1 VVVTT
6 AIVPVRHRRRGRVG
20 RVDLDEVADELY
32 AVPPDEFV
40 AVRKQRQDDAR
51 SAGDR
56 TLAREIG
63 ALPKPTAAAWV
74 CNLLVREQ
82 RAEIEGL
89 VELGDLLRQ
98 AQESLAGDQLRVLD
112 RQRSQLLTALTRQA
126 VALAREHGMRVGST
140 VETQV
145 ADTLRAAMADPE
157 AGGALLSG
165 RLAGAMSYSGL
176 GTTGSRPALRLVP
189 PRPER
194 EGTGG
199 RSRSGTAVARRRR
212 DEDARRAAEEEAR
225 RREEEARREAEERR
239 RRELEEA
246 RSAAEQATALAAEAV
261 AAAEEERHRVDD
273 LDARRADLQARVEEL
288 TDELARTE
296 EEAGRTAEE
305 LKRAERH
312 RRTAERRAGEATA
325 ARDRA
330 VAALRS
336 LEEG

>member
-1 VVVTT
+1 M
-6 AIVPVRHRRRGRVG
+6 
-20 RVDLDEVADELY
+20 DLDEVADELY

-40 AVRKQRQDDAR
+40 AVRGQRQDDAR
-51 SAGDR
+51 AAGNR

-98 AQESLAGDQLRVLD
+98 AQESLAGDQLRALD

-126 VALAREHGMRVGST
+126 TALAREHGVRVGST

-145 ADTLRAAMADPE
+145 ADTLRAALADPE
-157 AGGALLSG
+157 AGEALLSG
-165 RLAGAMSYSGL
+165 RLTGAMSYSGL
-176 GTTGSRPALRLVP
+176 GTTGTRPALRLVR
-189 PRPER
+189 PRPEQR
-194 EGTGG
+194 EAPATRG
-199 RSRSGTAVARRRR
+199 GTAATRRRST
-212 DEDARRAAEEEAR
+212 EDARRAAEEAR
-225 RREEEARREAEERR
+225 RREEEARRAAEERR

-246 RSAAEQATALAAEAV
+246 RAVAQAATALAAEAV

-288 TDELARTE
+288 AYELARTE
-296 EEAGRTAEE
+296 QEAADTAEE

-312 RRTAERRAGEATA
+312 RRTAERRATEAAA

-330 VAALRS
+330 LAALRA

>member
-1 VVVTT
+1 
-6 AIVPVRHRRRGRVG
+6 
-20 RVDLDEVADELY
+20 VDLDEVADELY
-32 AVPPDEFV
+32 AVLPDEFV
-40 AVRKQRQDDAR
+40 AVRGQRQDDAR
-51 SAGDR
+51 AAGNR

-98 AQESLAGDQLRVLD
+98 AQESLAGDQLRALD

-126 VALAREHGMRVGST
+126 TALAREHGMRVGST

-145 ADTLRAAMADPE
+145 ADTLRAALADPE
-157 AGGALLSG
+157 AGEALLSG
-165 RLAGAMSYSGL
+165 RLTGAMSYSGL
-176 GTTGSRPALRLVP
+176 GTTGTRPALRLVR
-189 PRPER
+189 PRPEQR
-194 EGTGG
+194 EAAATRGG
-199 RSRSGTAVARRRR
+199 SAATRRRSA
-212 DEDARRAAEEEAR
+212 EDARRAAEEEAR
-225 RREEEARREAEERR
+225 RREGEARRAAEERR

-246 RSAAEQATALAAEAV
+246 RAAAEEATALAAEAV

-288 TDELARTE
+288 ADELARTE
-296 EEAGRTAEE
+296 EEAARTAEE
-305 LKRAERH
+305 LQRAERH
-312 RRTAERRAGEATA
+312 RRTAERHATEAAA
-325 ARDRA
+325 ARDHA
-330 VAALRS
+330 LAALRA

>member
-1 VVVTT
+1 M
-6 AIVPVRHRRRGRVG
+6 
-20 RVDLDEVADELY
+20 DLDEVADELY

-40 AVRKQRQDDAR
+40 AVRKQRQEDAR
-51 SAGDR
+51 AAGNR

-98 AQESLAGDQLRVLD
+98 AQEDLAGDQLRVLD

-126 VALAREHGMRVGST
+126 AALARENGMRVGGT

-157 AGGALLSG
+157 AGAALLSG
-165 RLAGAMSYSGL
+165 RLTGAMSYSGL
-176 GTTGSRPALRLVP
+176 GTTGSRPVLRLVP
-189 PRPER
+189 ARPER
-194 EGTGG
+194 EVTGG
-199 RSRSGTAVARRRR
+199 RSRSGAAARRRR

-225 RREEEARREAEERR
+225 RHEEEARREAEERR

-246 RSAAEQATALAAEAV
+246 RRAAEEATEVAAEAV

-296 EEAGRTAEE
+296 EEAARTAEE

-312 RRTAERRAGEATA
+312 RRTAERRATDATA

-330 VAALRS
+330 VTALRA

>member
-1 VVVTT
+1 M
-6 AIVPVRHRRRGRVG
+6 
-20 RVDLDEVADELY
+20 DLDEVADELY

-40 AVRKQRQDDAR
+40 AVRKQRQEDAR
-51 SAGDR
+51 VAGNR

-82 RAEIEGL
+82 RADIEGL

-126 VALAREHGMRVGST
+126 AALARENGIRVGGT

-145 ADTLRAAMADPE
+145 AETLRAAMADPE
-157 AGGALLSG
+157 AGAALLSG
-165 RLAGAMSYSGL
+165 RLTGAMSYSGL
-176 GTTGSRPALRLVP
+176 GTTGSRPVLRLVP
-189 PRPER
+189 ARPER
-194 EGTGG
+194 EETGG
-199 RSRSGTAVARRRR
+199 RSRSGTAAGRRRR

-239 RRELEEA
+239 QRELEEA
-246 RSAAEQATALAAEAV
+246 RRAAQEATALAAEAV
-261 AAAEEERHRVDD
+261 GAAEKERHRVDD

-288 TDELARTE
+288 ADELARTE
-296 EEAGRTAEE
+296 EEAARTAEE
-305 LKRAERH
+305 LERAERH
-312 RRTAERRAGEATA
+312 RRTAERHATEAAA
-325 ARDRA
+325 ARDHA
-330 VAALRS
+330 LAALRA

>member
-1 VVVTT
+1 M
-6 AIVPVRHRRRGRVG
+6 
-20 RVDLDEVADELY
+20 DLDAVADELY

-40 AVRKQRQDDAR
+40 GVRKQRQEDAR
-51 SAGDR
+51 AAGNR

-98 AQESLAGDQLRVLD
+98 AQEDLAGDQLRVLD
-112 RQRSQLLTALTRQA
+112 RQRSRLLTALTRQA
-126 VALAREHGMRVGST
+126 AALARENGMRVGST

-157 AGGALLSG
+157 AGEALLSG
-165 RLAGAMSYSGL
+165 RLTGAMSHSGL
-176 GTTGSRPALRLVP
+176 GTTGSRPVLRLVP
-189 PRPER
+189 TRPER

-199 RSRSGTAVARRRR
+199 RSRPGTAARRRR
-212 DEDARRAAEEEAR
+212 DEDARRAAEEAR

-246 RSAAEQATALAAEAV
+246 RRAAEEATALAAEAV

-296 EEAGRTAEE
+296 EEAAQTAEE

-312 RRTAERRAGEATA
+312 RRTAERRATEATA

-330 VAALRS
+330 VTALRA

>member
-1 VVVTT
+1 
-6 AIVPVRHRRRGRVG
+6 
-20 RVDLDEVADELY
+20 VDLDEVADELY

-40 AVRKQRQDDAR
+40 AVRKQRQEDAR
-51 SAGDR
+51 AAGDR

-74 CNLLVREQ
+74 CNLLVREE
-82 RAEIEGL
+82 RAAIEGL

-126 VALAREHGMRVGST
+126 TALAREHGVRVGGT

-145 ADTLRAAMADPE
+145 ADTLRAAMADPG
-157 AGGALLSG
+157 AGEALLSG
-165 RLAGAMSYSGL
+165 RLTGAMSYSGL
-176 GTTGSRPALRLVP
+176 GTAGSRPELRLVP
-189 PRPER
+189 SRPER
-194 EGTGG
+194 EAAPRARG
-199 RSRSGTAVARRRR
+199 GTATARRRR
-212 DEDARRAAEEEAR
+212 DDDARRAAEEEAR
-225 RREEEARREAEERR
+225 RREEERRAAEERR
-239 RRELEEA
+239 RRELAEA

-273 LDARRADLQARVEEL
+273 LDARRADLQARVQEL
-288 TDELARTE
+288 ADELARTE
-296 EEAGRTAEE
+296 EEAARTAEE

-312 RRTAERRAGEATA
+312 RRTAERHATEATA

-330 VAALRS
+330 LAALRA

>member
-1 VVVTT
+1 M
-6 AIVPVRHRRRGRVG
+6 
-20 RVDLDEVADELY
+20 DLDEVADELY

-40 AVRKQRQDDAR
+40 AVRGQRQDDAR
-51 SAGDR
+51 AAGNR

-98 AQESLAGDQLRVLD
+98 AQESLAGDQLRALD

-126 VALAREHGMRVGST
+126 TALAREHGVRVGST

-145 ADTLRAAMADPE
+145 ADTLRAALADPE
-157 AGGALLSG
+157 AGQALLSG
-165 RLAGAMSYSGL
+165 RLTGAMSYSGL
-176 GTTGSRPALRLVP
+176 GTTGTRPALRLVR
-189 PRPER
+189 PRPEQR
-194 EGTGG
+194 EAPATRG
-199 RSRSGTAVARRRR
+199 GTAATRRRSA
-212 DEDARRAAEEEAR
+212 EDARRAAEEEAR
-225 RREEEARREAEERR
+225 RREVEERR

-246 RSAAEQATALAAEAV
+246 RAAAEEATALAAEAV

-288 TDELARTE
+288 ADELARTE
-296 EEAGRTAEE
+296 EEAARTAEE
-305 LKRAERH
+305 LQRAERH
-312 RRTAERRAGEATA
+312 RRTAERHATEAAA
-325 ARDRA
+325 ARDHA
-330 VAALRS
+330 LAALRA

>member
-1 VVVTT
+1 
-6 AIVPVRHRRRGRVG
+6 
-20 RVDLDEVADELY
+20 VDLDAVADELY

-40 AVRKQRQDDAR
+40 AVRKQRQEDAR
-51 SAGDR
+51 AAGNR

-126 VALAREHGMRVGST
+126 AALARENGMRVGGT

-157 AGGALLSG
+157 AGEALLSG
-165 RLAGAMSYSGL
+165 RLTGAMSYSGL
-176 GTTGSRPALRLVP
+176 GTTGSRPVLRLVP
-189 PRPER
+189 ARPER
-194 EGTGG
+194 EETGG
-199 RSRSGTAVARRRR
+199 RSRSGS
-212 DEDARRAAEEEAR
+212 AAAR

-239 RRELEEA
+239 RRGLEEA
-246 RSAAEQATALAAEAV
+246 RRAVEEATALAAEAV
-261 AAAEEERHRVDD
+261 AAAEEERQRVDD

-296 EEAGRTAEE
+296 EEAAQTAEE

-312 RRTAERRAGEATA
+312 RRTAERRATDATA

-330 VAALRS
+330 VTALRA

>member
-1 VVVTT
+1 M
-6 AIVPVRHRRRGRVG
+6 
-20 RVDLDEVADELY
+20 DLDEVADELY
-32 AVPPDEFV
+32 AVPPEEFV
-40 AVRKQRQDDAR
+40 ASRRQRQDDAR
-51 SAGDR
+51 AAGDR

-82 RAEIEGL
+82 RTEIDGL

-98 AQESLAGDQLRVLD
+98 AQESLAGDQLRALD

-126 VALAREHGMRVGST
+126 TALAREHGSRVGST

-145 ADTLRAAMADPE
+145 ADTLRAAMVDPE
-157 AGGALLSG
+157 AGEALLSG
-165 RLAGAMSYSGL
+165 RLTGAMSYSGL
-176 GTTGSRPALRLVP
+176 GTTGTRPVLRIVP
-189 PRPER
+189 PRPEQPSESTR
-194 EGTGG
+194 A
-199 RSRSGTAVARRRR
+199 RSGTAAARRRR
-212 DEDARRAAEEEAR
+212 EEDARRAAEEEAR
-225 RREEEARREAEERR
+225 RREEARQAAEERR

-246 RSAAEQATALAAEAV
+246 RAAAQGATALAAEAV

-288 TDELARTE
+288 ADELARTE
-296 EEAGRTAEE
+296 QEAADTAEE
-305 LKRAERH
+305 LKQAERH
-312 RRTAERRAGEATA
+312 RRTAERRATEAAA

-330 VAALRS
+330 LAALRT

>member
-1 VVVTT
+1 MITT
-6 AIVPVRHRRRGRVG
+6 GTHASTRRRDAVG
-20 RVDLDEVADELY
+20 LDEVADELY

-40 AVRKQRQDDAR
+40 ALRKQRQDDAR
-51 SAGDR
+51 AAGDR

-82 RAEIEGL
+82 RAQIKGL

-98 AQESLAGDQLRVLD
+98 AQESLAGDQLRALD
-112 RQRSQLLTALTRQA
+112 RQRSQLLTVLTRQA
-126 VALAREHGMRVGST
+126 TALAREHGARVGST

-157 AGGALLSG
+157 AGEALLSG
-165 RLAGAMSYSGL
+165 RLTGAMSYSGL
-176 GTTGSRPALRLVP
+176 GTTGTRPVLRLVP
-189 PRPER
+189 PRPDRPR
-194 EGTGG
+194 ETSRARGGTAPAR
-199 RSRSGTAVARRRR
+199 RSRE
-212 DEDARRAAEEEAR
+212 EDARRAAEEEAR
-225 RREEEARREAEERR
+225 RREEEAHRAAEERR
-239 RRELEEA
+239 RRELAEA
-246 RSAAEQATALAAEAV
+246 RAAAQEATALAAEAV

-288 TDELARTE
+288 ADELARTE
-296 EEAGRTAEE
+296 QEAAATAEE
-305 LKRAERH
+305 LGRAERH
-312 RRTAERRAGEATA
+312 RRTAERHATEAAA

-330 VAALRS
+330 LATLRA

>member
-1 VVVTT
+1 
-6 AIVPVRHRRRGRVG
+6 
-20 RVDLDEVADELY
+20 VDLDAVADELY

-40 AVRKQRQDDAR
+40 AVRKQRQEDAR
-51 SAGDR
+51 AAGNR

-98 AQESLAGDQLRVLD
+98 AQEDLAGDQLRVLD

-126 VALAREHGMRVGST
+126 AALARENGMRVGGT

-157 AGGALLSG
+157 AGAALLSG
-165 RLAGAMSYSGL
+165 RLTGAMSYSGL
-176 GTTGSRPALRLVP
+176 GTTGSRPVLRLVP
-189 PRPER
+189 ARPER
-194 EGTGG
+194 EVTGG
-199 RSRSGTAVARRRR
+199 RSRSGTAAARRRR

-246 RSAAEQATALAAEAV
+246 RRAAEEATEVAAEAV

-296 EEAGRTAEE
+296 EEAARTAEE

-312 RRTAERRAGEATA
+312 RRTAERRATDATA

-330 VAALRS
+330 VTALRA

>member
-1 VVVTT
+1 M
-6 AIVPVRHRRRGRVG
+6 
-20 RVDLDEVADELY
+20 DLDAVADELY

-40 AVRKQRQDDAR
+40 AVRKQRQEDAR
-51 SAGDR
+51 AAGNR

-98 AQESLAGDQLRVLD
+98 AQEDLAGDQLRVLD

-126 VALAREHGMRVGST
+126 AALARENGMRVGGT

-157 AGGALLSG
+157 AGAALLSG
-165 RLAGAMSYSGL
+165 RLTGAMSYSGL
-176 GTTGSRPALRLVP
+176 GTTGSRPVLRLVP
-189 PRPER
+189 ARPER
-194 EGTGG
+194 EVTGG
-199 RSRSGTAVARRRR
+199 RSRSGTAARRSR

-246 RSAAEQATALAAEAV
+246 RRAAEEATAVAAEAV

-273 LDARRADLQARVEEL
+273 LDARRADLQARVAEL
-288 TDELARTE
+288 TDDLARTE
-296 EEAGRTAEE
+296 EEAARTAEE

-312 RRTAERRAGEATA
+312 RRTAERRATDATA

-330 VAALRS
+330 VTALRA

>member
-1 VVVTT
+1 
-6 AIVPVRHRRRGRVG
+6 
-20 RVDLDEVADELY
+20 VDLDEVADELY
-32 AVPPDEFV
+32 AVLPEEFV
-40 AVRKQRQDDAR
+40 AVRGQRQDDAR
-51 SAGDR
+51 AAGDR

-63 ALPKPTAAAWV
+63 GLPKPTAAAWV

-98 AQESLAGDQLRVLD
+98 AQESLAGDQLRALD

-126 VALAREHGMRVGST
+126 TALAREHGSRVGST

-157 AGGALLSG
+157 AGEALLSG
-165 RLAGAMSYSGL
+165 RLTGAMSYSGL
-176 GTTGSRPALRLVP
+176 GTTGTRPVLRIVP
-189 PRPER
+189 PRPEQPS
-194 EGTGG
+194 EGS
-199 RSRSGTAVARRRR
+199 RARSGTAAARRRR
-212 DEDARRAAEEEAR
+212 EEDTRRAAEEGAR
-225 RREEEARREAEERR
+225 RREEEARRAAEERR

-246 RSAAEQATALAAEAV
+246 RAVAQAATALAAEAV

-273 LDARRADLQARVEEL
+273 LDARRADLQASVEEL
-288 TDELARTE
+288 AHELARTE
-296 EEAGRTAEE
+296 QEAADTAEE

-312 RRTAERRAGEATA
+312 RRTAERRATEAAA

-330 VAALRS
+330 LAALRA

>member
-1 VVVTT
+1 
-6 AIVPVRHRRRGRVG
+6 
-20 RVDLDEVADELY
+20 VDLDAVADELY

-40 AVRKQRQDDAR
+40 AVRKQRQEDAR
-51 SAGDR
+51 AAGNR

-98 AQESLAGDQLRVLD
+98 AQEDLAGDQLRVLD

-126 VALAREHGMRVGST
+126 AALARENGMRVGGT

-157 AGGALLSG
+157 AGAALLSG
-165 RLAGAMSYSGL
+165 RLTGAMSYSGL
-176 GTTGSRPALRLVP
+176 GTTGSRPVLRLVP
-189 PRPER
+189 ARPER
-194 EGTGG
+194 EVTGG
-199 RSRSGTAVARRRR
+199 RSRSGTAAARRRR
-212 DEDARRAAEEEAR
+212 DEDARR
-225 RREEEARREAEERR
+225 
-239 RRELEEA
+239 
-246 RSAAEQATALAAEAV
+246 AAEAV

-273 LDARRADLQARVEEL
+273 LDARRADLQAQVEEL

-296 EEAGRTAEE
+296 EEAARTAEE

-312 RRTAERRAGEATA
+312 RHTAERRATDATA

-330 VAALRS
+330 VTALRA